1 MIQLRHYKAE
11 QVNWGRIL
19 AFSDPYD
26 LATGIVG
33 VAAVVIFNN
42 GR

>member
-1 MIQLRHYKAE
+1 MSWHYKAE

-19 AFSDPYD
+19 AFCAGYD
-26 LATGIVG
+26 LATGTVG
-33 VAAVVIFNN
+33 VAAAVIFNN